1 MKRSPVARLV
11 VLSAS
16 LVLTAIG
23 ALNSSI
29 ATRPARAS
37 TVHTVTST
45 ADSGPGSLR
54 DAVAASVFGDSITF
68 NLALPATISLTSGE
82 INVVSSITVSGPGA
96 NLLTV
101 NGNHIS
107 RVFSIA
113 LPATVTITG
122 LTIANGTDAVDNAGG
137 AGISNFHQ
145 LTVSNCNFTGNQ
157 ASGDGGGI
165 ENNGPILTVT
175 NCTFSNNSAGTGG
188 GIASLAGSGSL
199 ETTNC
204 TFNNNTAVFGAG
216 VENISGIFVATNCTF
231 GSNTATTSGGAIEG
245 EIFGGVSIANCTMSA
260 NSGGGVVIVGGLI
273 DLQNTII
280 ADSIGAPDCLT
291 GSPLGLNSHNLIKD
305 GSCSPMLSGNPM
317 LGPLQNN
324 GGPTPTMALLGG
336 SPAIDAG
343 DDSVLGSPFTLA
355 TDQRGAGFP
364 RKAGAHVDIGAFE
377 VQATIPVGPSF
388 DTCLKD
394 NTSGNLLQWNRTT
407 GQYQFFRCSD
417 NFILTGTG
425 TVALVNGGRTLTDF
439 KSDRR
444 ISAGFNTGQLTGN
457 ATIYLMVTQGVWQTF
472 RVIDTNPSAVCKC

>member
-1 MKRSPVARLV
+1 MKRSRVARLAAP
-11 VLSAS
+11 SAIIMLAA
-16 LVLTAIG
+16 LVT
-23 ALNSSI
+23 LNSGI
-29 ATRPARAS
+29 ATKRAKAF
-37 TVHTVTST
+37 TVHNVTST
-45 ADSGPGSLR
+45 ADSGSGSLR
-54 DAVAASVFGDSITF
+54 AAIAASVPGDMITF

-82 INVVSSITVSGPGA
+82 IDIVSSINVAGPGA
-96 NLLTV
+96 NLLTIS
-101 NGNHIS
+101 GNHVS

-175 NCTFSNNSAGTGG
+175 NCTFSNNSGGTGG

-216 VENISGIFVATNCTF
+216 VENISGNFVATNCTF
-231 GSNTATTSGGAIEG
+231 ASNTATTSGGAIEG

-260 NSGGGVVIVGGLI
+260 NSGGGIVILGGLI

-280 ADSIGAPDCLT
+280 ADSTGAADCVSV
-291 GSPLGLNSHNLIKD
+291 SPLGLNSHNLIKD
-305 GSCSPMLSGNPM
+305 GSCSPMLSGSPK

-324 GGPTPTMALLGG
+324 GGPTPTMALLAG

-343 DDSVLGSPFTLA
+343 DDTVLGLPLSLT
-355 TDQRGAGFP
+355 TDQRDAGFP

-377 VQATIPVGPSF
+377 VQATVPVGPSF
-388 DTCLKD
+388 DVCLKD

-407 GQYQFFRCSD
+407 GQYQFTRCSD
-417 NFILTGTG
+417 GFTLTGTG
-425 TVALVNGGRTLTDF
+425 TVALANGIRTLTDF